1 MAISEG
7 RIDRRALW
15 RAKTVVCRAVAG
27 MADVPAPAPSQS
39 QTESEKGVAIRSIQV
54 VDVQELKGDVRSQVD
69 DLVAHTKQEQ
79 MNSLRK
85 TIEATPEAMS
95 ALKAKGRNSAQVV
108 AVNIDQDGVLTLFT
122 KAT

>member
-1 MAISEG
+1 M
-7 RIDRRALW
+7 
-15 RAKTVVCRAVAG
+15 
-27 MADVPAPAPSQS
+27 
-39 QTESEKGVAIRSIQV
+39 
-54 VDVQELKGDVRSQVD
+54 RSQVD

>member
-1 MAISEG
+1 M
-7 RIDRRALW
+7 DRLW
-15 RAKTVVCRAVAG
+15 RQRLRLQ
-27 MADVPAPAPSQS
+27 QS

>member
-1 MAISEG
+1 MRTSKSFFPAVI
-7 RIDRRALW
+7 ALLLVGSPL
-15 RAKTVVCRAVAG
+15 AA
-27 MADVPAPAPSQS
+27 APAPPQS
-39 QTESEKGVAIRSIQV
+39 QTESEEGVAIRSIQV

-85 TIEATPEAMS
+85 TIEATPEALS

-108 AVNIDQDGVLTLFT
+108 AVNLDKDGVLTLFT

>member
-1 MAISEG
+1 MRTSTSFFPAVI
-7 RIDRRALW
+7 ALLLVGSPL
-15 RAKTVVCRAVAG
+15 AA
-27 MADVPAPAPSQS
+27 APAPSQS
-39 QTESEKGVAIRSIQV
+39 QTESEEGVAIRSIQV

-85 TIEATPEAMS
+85 TIEATPEAIS

-108 AVNIDQDGVLTLFT
+108 AVNLDKDGVLTLFT

>member
-1 MAISEG
+1 MRTSTFFSTVL
-7 RIDRRALW
+7 ALLL
-15 RAKTVVCRAVAG
+15 AG
-27 MADVPAPAPSQS
+27 PPLAAAPAPSQS
-39 QTESEKGVAIRSIQV
+39 QTKSEEGVAIRSIQV

-79 MNSLRK
+79 MSSLRK
-85 TIEATPEAMS
+85 TIEATPEAIS

-108 AVNIDQDGVLTLFT
+108 AINIDKEGVLTLFT